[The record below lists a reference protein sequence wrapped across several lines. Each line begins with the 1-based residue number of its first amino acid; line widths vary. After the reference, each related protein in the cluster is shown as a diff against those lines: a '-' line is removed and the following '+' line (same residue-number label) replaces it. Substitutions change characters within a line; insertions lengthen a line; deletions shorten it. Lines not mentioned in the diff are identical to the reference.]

1 MLSPDRASAHYEF
14 ETSIMKQFAGQ
25 SSHSGLS
32 IMRGLGDLLGNR
44 STHYLIRNTL
54 KAAAVNGFAL
64 LLNNKWV
71 AKEESC
77 PIPLC

>member
-1 MLSPDRASAHYEF
+1 M
-14 ETSIMKQFAGQ
+14 
-25 SSHSGLS
+25 
-32 IMRGLGDLLGNR
+32 GNR

-71 AKEESC
+71 VKEESC